1 MATFKDKISNDFDVF
16 KKHIIKEIEGRI
28 VKRNTNFKGDFK
40 YNIDFDKLDI
50 NKLKE
55 FTNKMSDK
63 ENIKLF
69 MYVVE
74 NCNLFLKYDTNS
86 GNFIY
91 IYDKEYRADKEQIA
105 HYIVNIIDRC
115 YRYTISLS
123 IEYLTE
129 NIDKYTTLQNYID
142 KYITT
147 VKYKKHCIELL
158 KNEI

>member
-1 MATFKDKISNDFDVF
+1 MATFKEKISHDFDVF
-16 KKHIIKEIEGRI
+16 KKHILKEIEGKI
-28 VKRNTNFKGDFK
+28 VKKNMNLNGDFK

-50 NKLKE
+50 NILKK

-63 ENIKLF
+63 GNMKLF

-74 NCNLFLKYDTNS
+74 MCNLFLKYDSNS

-105 HYIVNIIDRC
+105 QYIINIIDRC
-115 YRYTISLS
+115 YRYTISQS

-129 NIDKYTTLQNYID
+129 NVDKYTTLQNYID

-147 VKYKKHCIELL
+147 VKYKKQCIELL
-158 KNEI
+158 KNEF